1 MSKDRTNTEKLY
13 DVIKKPIITE
23 KSVGATSL
31 GQYTFEVQKDA
42 SKIEIAQA
50 VELAFPGRKVK
61 KVRTV
66 YMPSHSK
73 RMGYKFGRTD
83 SSKKAIVTIEGDPI
97 EELVGAQRILGRAPC
112 ERQRTQPSEDKSE
125 WQCNEMS
132 GLSE

>member
-13 DVIKKPIITE
+13 DVIKKPIVTE
-23 KSVGATSL
+23 KSMMATT
-31 GQYTFEVQKDA
+31 QYTFEVNMDA
-42 SKIEIAQA
+42 TKVEIAQA

-66 YMPSHSK
+66 YMPSHEK

-97 EELVGAQRILGRAPC
+97 EELTAI
-112 ERQRTQPSEDKSE
+112 
-125 WQCNEMS
+125 
-132 GLSE
+132 